1 MKYNINMLLRK
12 KEEIEAWLNQYKI
25 TNYEL
30 IEDKEY
36 GYVVNVNKSVDLCN
50 KYLKSIDVK
59 FNNINGCFDCSVNQ
73 LNSLEGSPVIVNGD
87 FYCSENKLESLE
99 GCPKTVEGNFDCSNN
114 KLISL
119 KYCPKIIEYYFY
131 CSYNKLSIEGLKY
144 LPKAISKNYIYIDNN
159 EKLNDLQNI
168 NDFKIL
174 KIKVEEIL
182 KIKKEKENLLNN
194 INKKDLNKNKVV
206 SKI

>member
-1 MKYNINMLLRK
+1 MLLRK
-12 KEEIEAWLNQYKI
+12 KEEIETWLNKYLIK
-25 TNYEL
+25 NYEL
-30 IEDKEY
+30 ISNEEY
-36 GYVVNVNKSVDLCN
+36 GYIVDVNTDVDLSCYQLDYLKVKFNVVNGSFNCSFNELISLKGSPKIVNKSFFCN
-50 KYLKSIDVK
+50 NNKLKSLK
-59 FNNINGCFDCSVNQ
+59 YSPNIIQ
-73 LNSLEGSPVIVNGD
+73 
-87 FYCSENKLESLE
+87 K
-99 GCPKTVEGNFDCSNN
+99 NFDCSNN